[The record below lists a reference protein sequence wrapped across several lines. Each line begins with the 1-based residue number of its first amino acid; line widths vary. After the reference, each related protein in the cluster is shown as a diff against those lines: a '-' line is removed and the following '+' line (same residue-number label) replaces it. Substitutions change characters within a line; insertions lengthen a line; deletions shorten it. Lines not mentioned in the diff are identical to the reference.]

1 MGGGRAEQDHEAR
14 QEEPRHGHGQKKRA
28 EPKTERDADVTVA
41 DLRAVD
47 DVGAALAAFP
57 VP

>member
-14 QEEPRHGHGQKKRA
+14 QEEPRHGHGQK
-28 EPKTERDADVTVA
+28 EPKTERDANVTVA

-47 DVGAALAAFP
+47 DVGAALAALP
-57 VP
+57 AL